1 MTEPRLTVVGGSWGG
16 LDALGRLLGAL
27 EPSDVAVA
35 AALHRSPT
43 GPEGALVS
51 YLRCRSRLPVVEA
64 EDKQEIEPG
73 HAYLAPAD
81 YHLLVEPGRFAL
93 SIDAPVQHSRPSIDV
108 LFQSAADAYG
118 AGTVAVLLTGANDDG
133 CRGMAEVKR
142 RGGLTLVQDPA
153 TAVRREMPDAA
164 IATGLADHVLP
175 VEAIAATLNAFASE
189 PEVARRAGGTAAGPR
204 SGGGRRPHLADS

>member
-1 MTEPRLTVVGGSWGG
+1 MALRLAVVGGSWGG

-27 EPSDVAVA
+27 EPSGLAVA
-35 AALHRSPT
+35 AALHRSAS

-51 YLRCRSRLPVVEA
+51 YLRSRSLLPVVEA
-64 EDKQEIEPG
+64 EDKQAIEPG

-93 SIDAPVQHSRPSIDV
+93 SIDAPVLFSRPSIDV

-118 AGTVAVLLTGANDDG
+118 DEAAAVVLTGANEDG
-133 CRGMAEVKR
+133 SSGLREVKR
-142 RGGLTLVQDPA
+142 RGGVALVQDPA
-153 TAVRREMPDAA
+153 TAVRAEMPQAA

-175 VEAIAATLNAFASE
+175 IEEIAACLNGLAGATST
-189 PEVARRAGGTAAGPR
+189 PGGARP
-204 SGGGRRPHLADS
+204 GGRR